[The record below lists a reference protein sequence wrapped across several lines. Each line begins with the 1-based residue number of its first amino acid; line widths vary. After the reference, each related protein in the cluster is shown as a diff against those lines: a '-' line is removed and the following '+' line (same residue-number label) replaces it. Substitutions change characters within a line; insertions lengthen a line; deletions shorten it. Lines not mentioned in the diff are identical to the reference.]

1 MESLSTPTSLRDRIA
16 PWIEGGL
23 LALVVMVVVSLGG
36 DAVRTSYHGFLHT
49 SLGEAVLRDGLMPE
63 NPYHAGT
70 PLHYY
75 TLYPTLGVL
84 LGKLGGGPLWGF
96 AILNIFA
103 AMLMGPALD
112 AFGKR
117 LGLGFTAR
125 RCAFFSMVLG
135 FNGLSQWWVSTDT
148 PMVEGASPLLVLLDL
163 TEPVSGL
170 SWDGRLQSFLPKF
183 LNVSSFAIS
192 LPFAF
197 FALADN
203 LAGGKRET
211 LRMGVLLGIT
221 MALNPLVG
229 GFVAVLVVLEKL
241 PLLKQG
247 VQGLKT
253 LLPAAVVAVLIAL
266 PFLLPLLGGSPEG
279 DTTMAGA
286 FPFIGSG
293 AWANLLGPLLL
304 LWPLGIWG
312 VFKLPQDKRP
322 PLCFALGLAALF
334 SFLSLPW
341 SNEYKFPRMEG
352 ILLALPAGALL
363 GSLWKTLPGK
373 WVGPPLCFAL
383 GSLCVPTF
391 WSTFQAYSEWD
402 LGESNLLNHV
412 EDGRLALRP
421 EGLIQTW
428 PSKVAAAEQELAE
441 NAVLLFHP
449 WHPGIRGSALGAQG
463 NPLMPVLS
471 HALFVDAPQIH
482 NASLPDLRER
492 LDASFALW
500 QGRRW
505 VKQDSS
511 PSEPYDSTQAL
522 AAIRSKIAGRPLAV
536 VTIKD
541 HPAVQLLMAA
551 GGSLVVE
558 ENELAMWLIP
568 PLEATA
574 GN

>member
-1 MESLSTPTSLRDRIA
+1 MESLSGKPSLRDRVA

-23 LALVVMVVVSLGG
+23 LALVVMVIVTLSG
-36 DAVRTSYHGFLHT
+36 DAVRTSYHGYLHT

-96 AILNIFA
+96 AILNMFA

-112 AFGKR
+112 AFAKR
-117 LGLGFTAR
+117 LGLGFAAR
-125 RCAFFSMVLG
+125 RFAFFSMVLG
-135 FNGLSQWWVSTDT
+135 FNGLAQWWVSSDT

-163 TEPVSGL
+163 TQPMSEL

-203 LAGGKRET
+203 LASGKRET

-247 VQGLKT
+247 MAGIQT
-253 LLPAAVVAVLIAL
+253 LLPAAGVAVLLAL

-279 DTTMAGA
+279 DSSMAGA

-312 VFKLPQDKRP
+312 VFKLPKDKRP

-352 ILLALPAGALL
+352 ILLALPVGAAL
-363 GSLWKTLPGK
+363 GSMWKSLPGK
-373 WVGPPLCFAL
+373 LLAPAL
-383 GSLCVPTF
+383 GLLCVPTF
-391 WSTFQAYSEWD
+391 LSTFQAYAQWD

-412 EDGRLALRP
+412 EDGRLAIRP

-428 PSKVAAAEQELAE
+428 PKQIAIAEQELADD
-441 NAVLLFHP
+441 AVLLLHP
-449 WHPGIRGSALGAQG
+449 WHPGTQGSALGAQG
-463 NPLMPVLS
+463 NPLMPILS
-471 HALFVDAPQIH
+471 HSLFVDSPQIH

-505 VKQDSS
+505 VKQESK
-511 PSEPYDSTQAL
+511 PSDPYDSSLAL
-522 AAIRSKIAGRPLAV
+522 KTIRTKVAGRPLAV
-536 VTIKD
+536 VTFQD
-541 HPAVQLLMAA
+541 HPAVQLLIAT
-551 GGSLVVE
+551 GGSLVAE
-558 ENELAMWLIP
+558 ENGLAMWLLP
-568 PLEATA
+568 PLEASV